1 MVINL
6 GQSHGVR
13 EAMALETGTLPPGS
27 CRVGA
32 RSAGRAS
39 RAETYAGPMSR
50 RRARGLLRGLVAGVL
65 IGVFTSTTLI
75 AAVYDAQ
82 TARPTP
88 APAGLHFVRTGSYL
102 TRYQSWGPATS
113 ATPVVL
119 IHGAFESVGYWAPVA
134 RILSRSTHV
143 EAYDLEGYG
152 YSQRVGPYNAPAL
165 VAQLYDFLHARHLRH
180 VVLVGHSL
188 GAGVI
193 ANFVLAH
200 PHVAAGI
207 VFLDGDGLSES
218 FGAAT
223 MLKWIPTLY
232 TTALYRFAVRD
243 DSLVSFIFRQ
253 ACGPQ
258 CPPVTPAVLSMVE
271 RPFEVSG
278 AESALLAY
286 AGEPIIGVSAAQL
299 SQIGASGLAAR
310 VIFGSSDP
318 VFSARTPEQTAHRLH
333 APPPELIAGAGHL
346 TLWSR
351 PGAVA
356 RAIATFVVDV
366 GTRGR

>member
-1 MVINL
+1 
-6 GQSHGVR
+6 
-13 EAMALETGTLPPGS
+13 
-27 CRVGA
+27 
-32 RSAGRAS
+32 
-39 RAETYAGPMSR
+39 MSR
-50 RRARGLLRGLVAGVL
+50 RRARGLLRGLVGGVV
-65 IGVFTSTTLI
+65 IGVFASTTLI

-102 TRYQSWGPATS
+102 TRYQSWGPAKST
-113 ATPVVL
+113 TPVVL
-119 IHGAFESVGYWAPVA
+119 VHGAFESVGYWAPVA

-152 YSQRVGPYNAPAL
+152 YSQRVGPYSARAL
-165 VAQLYDFLHARHLRH
+165 VAQLYHFLNARHLRH

-218 FGAAT
+218 LGAAT
-223 MLKWIPTLY
+223 VLKWIPALY

-243 DSLVSFIFRQ
+243 DSLVSFIFRRV
-253 ACGPQ
+253 CGPD

-278 AESALLAY
+278 AESALRAY
-286 AGEPIIGVSAAQL
+286 AGQPIIGVSTAQL
-299 SQIGASGLAAR
+299 GEIGASGLAAR
-310 VIFGSSDP
+310 VIFGVSDP
-318 VFSARTPEQTAHRLH
+318 VFSSRTPEQTAHRLH
-333 APPPELIAGAGHL
+333 APAPELIAGAGHL

-351 PGAVA
+351 PGMVA
-356 RAIATFVVDV
+356 RDIAAFVSYVR
-366 GTRGR
+366 TRR